1 MSETLSHSQHM
12 RAIARIGLPLIGGH
26 LAQFLIGLTDTVM
39 MGWYGVASLAA
50 LVLGTTMFFVI
61 FLMGSGFAWAV
72 MPLVASA
79 VASGDDTGLRRVT
92 RMGLWLSVIYG
103 LVSLPLFW
111 FSAPLL
117 EALGQAPD
125 LAAEAQTYLRIT
137 GVAILP
143 ALLVM
148 VIKSY
153 LAALERTGVV
163 FWITILAACVNVVA
177 NYMLIFGNWG
187 APEMGVAGAAWASM
201 LVQVI
206 SLIGVILYARI
217 ALPEHELFNRIW
229 RPDFAAMG
237 RVLRLGV
244 PIGLTNLA
252 EVGLFA
258 ASSIMMG
265 WLGTVPLAAHGIA
278 LQLAT
283 AAFMIHLGLSNA
295 ATVRAG
301 AAFGRRDARGLKRGA
316 ISVIVLSAIT
326 AAISI
331 TVFLTLPEPLISL
344 FLSADDPDRD
354 AILHIGTNLLIMAAL
369 FQLTDGAQVL
379 ALGLLRG
386 IQDTTVPMIMAAI
399 SYWGLGL
406 SAAYL
411 LGFTFGFGGP
421 GVWAGLVAG
430 LAAAGVMM
438 MTRFWRRADRIAAP
452 TDGVAHNS

>member
-1 MSETLSHSQHM
+1 MAQQMSYAQHM

-39 MGWYGVASLAA
+39 MGWYGVAPLAA
-50 LVLGTTMFFVI
+50 LVLGTTVFFVI

-79 VASGDDTGLRRVT
+79 AAGEDEIAIRRIT
-92 RMGLWLSVIYG
+92 RMGLWLSILYG
-103 LVSLPLFW
+103 ALFLPVFW

-117 EALGQAPD
+117 RALGQDAG
-125 LAAEAQTYLRIT
+125 LAADAQTYLRIT
-137 GVAILP
+137 GVAVLP

-153 LAALERTGVV
+153 LAALERTAVV
-163 FWITILAACVNVVA
+163 FWITLLAAGANGLA

-187 APEMGVAGAAWASM
+187 APELGVAGAAWASM
-201 LVQVI
+201 IVQVI
-206 SLIGVILYARI
+206 SLVGVAVYAQWV
-217 ALPEHELFNRIW
+217 LPEHALFHRLW
-229 RPDFAAMG
+229 RPDFEVMG
-237 RVLRLGV
+237 RVLRMGV

-265 WLGTVPLAAHGIA
+265 WLGTVPLAAHGIV

-301 AAFGRRDARGLKRGA
+301 NAFGLKDAALLKRGA
-316 ISVIVLSAIT
+316 ISVIGLSAVM
-326 AAISI
+326 AGLSVL
-331 TVFLTLPEPLISL
+331 VFLALPEPLISL
-344 FLSADDPDRD
+344 FLSDDDPDRA
-354 AILHIGTNLLIMAAL
+354 AILAIGSALLVMAAL
-369 FQLTDGAQVL
+369 FQLADGAQVL

-386 IQDTTVPMIMAAI
+386 VQDTTAPMIMAAI

-406 SAAYL
+406 SGAYL
-411 LGFTFGFGGP
+411 LGFTWELGGA
-421 GVWAGLVAG
+421 GVWGGLVIG
-430 LAAAGVMM
+430 LAAAALMM
-438 MTRFWRRADRIAAP
+438 MTRFWLRADRIAQTP
-452 TDGVAHNS
+452 

>member
-1 MSETLSHSQHM
+1 MTYAQHM
-12 RAIARIGLPLIGGH
+12 RAITRIGLPLIGGH

-39 MGWYGVASLAA
+39 MGWYGVAPLAA
-50 LVLGTTMFFVI
+50 LVLGTTVFAVV
-61 FLMGSGFAWAV
+61 FLMGSGFAWSV

-79 VASGDDTGLRRVT
+79 AAEEDEIAIRRIT
-92 RMGLWLSVIYG
+92 RMGLWLSALFALIC
-103 LVSLPLFW
+103 LPLFW
-111 FSAPLL
+111 FSASLL
-117 EALGQAPD
+117 EALGQDPA
-125 LAAEAQTYLRIT
+125 LAADAQTYLRIT
-137 GVAILP
+137 GIAALP

-153 LAALERTGVV
+153 LAALERTAVV
-163 FWITILAACVNVVA
+163 FWITLLAAGANVLA

-187 APEMGVAGAAWASM
+187 APELGVAGAAWASM
-201 LVQVI
+201 IVQVI
-206 SLIGVILYARI
+206 SLAGVVAYARI
-217 ALPEHELFNRIW
+217 TLPDHNLFTRLW
-229 RPDFAAMG
+229 RPDFEVMG
-237 RVLRLGV
+237 QVLRMGV
-244 PIGLTNLA
+244 PIGLTTLA

-265 WLGTVPLAAHGIA
+265 WLGTVPLAAHGIV

-283 AAFMIHLGLSNA
+283 AAFMVHVGLSNA

-301 AAFGRRDARGLKRGA
+301 TAFGRKDPEHLKRGA
-316 ISVIVLSAIT
+316 LSVLLVSALV
-326 AAISI
+326 AAA
-331 TVFLTLPEPLISL
+331 TVAVFLTQQEPLISL
-344 FLSADDPDRD
+344 FLSADDPDRT
-354 AILHIGTNLLIMAAL
+354 AIVAIGSTLLMMAAL

-421 GVWAGLVAG
+421 GIWAGLVIG
-430 LAAAGVMM
+430 LGAAGVMM
-438 MTRFWRRADRIAAP
+438 MTRFWLRAARMAAP
-452 TDGVAHNS
+452 R

>member
-1 MSETLSHSQHM
+1 MTYPQHM
-12 RAIARIGLPLIGGH
+12 QALARIGLPLIGGH

-39 MGWYGVASLAA
+39 MGWYGVGPLAA
-50 LVLGTTMFFVI
+50 LVLGTTVFFVV

-79 VASGDDTGLRRVT
+79 AAKGDEIGLRRIT

-103 LVSLPLFW
+103 VLFLPLFW
-111 FSAPLL
+111 FSAPVLR
-117 EALGQAPD
+117 ALGQDPD
-125 LAAEAQTYLRIT
+125 LAALAQTYLRIT
-137 GVAILP
+137 GVALLP

-153 LAALERTGVV
+153 LAALERTAVV
-163 FWITILAACVNVVA
+163 FWITLLATLANVLA

-187 APEMGVAGAAWASM
+187 APEMGVAGAAIAS
-201 LVQVI
+201 LIVQVI
-206 SLIGVILYARI
+206 SLIGVVIYARI
-217 ALPEHELFNRIW
+217 ALPEHALFGRLW
-229 RPDFAAMG
+229 RPDFEVMAQ
-237 RVLRLGV
+237 VLRMGV

-265 WLGTVPLAAHGIA
+265 WLGTIQLAAHGIV

-301 AAFGRRDARGLKRGA
+301 NAFGRKDGEHLRRGA
-316 ISVIVLSAIT
+316 FSVIALSAAT
-326 AAISI
+326 AAVSI
-331 TVFLTLPEPLISL
+331 AIFLLWPEPLISV
-344 FLSADDPDRD
+344 FLSKTDPDRA
-354 AILHIGTNLLIMAAL
+354 AIVQIGTGLLIMAAL
-369 FQLTDGAQVL
+369 FQLADGVQVL

-406 SAAYL
+406 TSAYL
-411 LGFTFGFGGP
+411 LGFTWGYGGV
-421 GVWAGLVAG
+421 GVWAGLVVG
-430 LAAAGVMM
+430 LAAAAIMM
-438 MTRFWRRADRIAAP
+438 MTRFWHRAALLDHNAP
-452 TDGVAHNS
+452 H